1 MPAPRILIADD
12 QVHVVEALQLLLKNE
27 GFVFESVNSPRAVVE
42 AVQERDFDVLLLDLN
57 YARDTTSGAEG
68 IELLSRIHELNSS
81 LPVVL
86 MTAWASIELAIEA
99 MQNGGRDFVQ
109 KPWDND
115 KLLGSLRR
123 HAEEG
128 RILREKK
135 LELKEAREI
144 QQRLLPTEL
153 PELPGCDIQAF
164 WQPANEVGG
173 DYFDVIRLNDTA
185 AAFCIADVSGK
196 GLPAALLMSNT
207 QASVRAFARSMRR
220 PAQVCRH
227 LNRVVSENAR
237 AARFTTL
244 FYGVLDF
251 IDRTL
256 RYTNAGHVPPMLVR
270 RNGDVVRLADGGTVL
285 GIFPDAAYEER
296 EITLEQ
302 GDRLVLLTDGI
313 TEAENAGSEEFG
325 EDRLTHLLVENRG
338 LPADELK
345 RVLLNAVD
353 SFAARG
359 FQDDATLVIVDY
371 SGVERIGAASFV
383 P

>member
-1 MPAPRILIADD
+1 MTTAPRILIADD
-12 QVHVVEALQLLLKNE
+12 QVHVLEALQLLLKNE
-27 GFVFESVNSPRAVVE
+27 GFVSETASSPRAVVE
-42 AVQERDFDVLLLDLN
+42 AVQDRDFDVLLLDLN
-57 YARDTTSGAEG
+57 YARDTTSGTEG
-68 IELLSRIHELNSS
+68 LELLSRIRELDNS

-123 HAEEG
+123 QIEEG

-135 LELKEAREI
+135 RELKEAREI
-144 QQRLLPTEL
+144 QQRLLPNEL
-153 PELPGCDIQAF
+153 PELPGCSIEAF
-164 WQPANEVGG
+164 WQPVNEVGG
-173 DYFDVIRLNDTA
+173 DYFDVIGLSDTS
-185 AAFCIADVSGK
+185 AAFCIADVAGK

-207 QASVRAFARSMRR
+207 QASVRAFAQTMKR
-220 PAQVCRH
+220 PAQVCRN

-244 FYGVLDF
+244 FYGVLDLT
-251 IDRTL
+251 DSTL
-256 RYTNAGHVPPMLVR
+256 RYTNAGHVPPILIR
-270 RNGDVVRLADGGTVL
+270 HNGEVVRLSDGGTVL

-296 EITLEQ
+296 QISMEP

-313 TEAENAGSEEFG
+313 TEAENAGGMEFG
-325 EDRLTHLLVENRG
+325 EDRLTNLLVENRR
-338 LPADELK
+338 LPAAELK
-345 RVLLNAVD
+345 RVLLDAVT

-359 FQDDATLVIVDY
+359 FHDDATLVIVDY
-371 SGVERIGAASFV
+371 SVG
-383 P
+383 